1 MKDVFKNPILYYIA
15 APVMIG
21 LWPLLVWAVYL
32 PAAQKGIEDHMIQY
46 ERAKPIIEEIL
57 TLDPG
62 RLEFADS
69 NDSAAEFT
77 YGDAVDRVAG
87 KCGIA
92 PSKCDL
98 RSGTVMIARGQKSQS
113 ANVDLKQVDITK
125 FANFLSTIQLRWANL
140 QCEQVKLTKKQDLAD
155 ADMWDADMKFKYY
168 Y

>member
-1 MKDVFKNPILYYIA
+1 MKDIFKNPILYYIA

-21 LWPLLVWAVYL
+21 LWPLLVWAMYL
-32 PAAQKGIEDHMIQY
+32 PAAQKDFEDQRKQY
-46 ERAKPIIEEIL
+46 ERAEPIIVEIL

-69 NDSAAEFT
+69 NDTAAEFT
-77 YGDAVDRVAG
+77 YGDAVDRVASI
-87 KCGIA
+87 CDIA

-98 RSGTVMIARGQKSQS
+98 HSATVMTARGQKSQS

-125 FANFLSTIQLRWANL
+125 FAKFLSMIQLRWANL
-140 QCEQVKLTKKQDLAD
+140 QCEQVKLMKKQDLPD
-155 ADMWDADMKFKYY
+155 SDMWDVDIKFKYY

>member
-21 LWPLLVWAVYL
+21 LWPLLVWAMYL
-32 PAAQKGIEDHMIQY
+32 PAAQKGIEDQMTQY
-46 ERAKPIIEEIL
+46 KRAKPIIEEIL

-69 NDSAAEFT
+69 NDTAAEFT
-77 YGDAVDRVAG
+77 YGHAVDRVAS
-87 KCGIA
+87 KCGIV

-98 RSGTVMIARGQKSQS
+98 RSGTVMTARGQKSQS
-113 ANVDLKQVDITK
+113 ANVDLKQVDITR

-155 ADMWDADMKFKYY
+155 ADMWDVDMKFKYY